1 MEDIRM
7 YNIDL
12 DDTIRDFRDDA
23 GTEREAVT
31 EDELPFEIPR
41 D

>member
-12 DDTIRDFRDDA
+12 DDTIRDFRDDVP
-23 GTEREAVT
+23 EREAKA